1 MSERDLARRLFSLQD
16 RVAVITGGA
25 GLLGVKH
32 AEIIASAGGIP
43 VLVDLAASRAEER
56 AQDIAKSFGVEAWG
70 VGADITKAE
79 EIRGVLAQILERH
92 GRLDILI
99 NNAARD
105 PKVKGDATASL
116 SRVENFPMEQWDA
129 DLEVGLKGAFLCSQI
144 LGGEMARR
152 GNGVIVNIGSEY
164 GVNGP
169 DQRLY
174 RQPGLAEEAQPVKPI
189 TYTIVKSG
197 LVGMNRYF
205 ALYWAPRGVRVNAVS
220 LGGVRQDQSEEFQR
234 RYIEQVPL
242 GRMAEAEDYQG
253 TILYLC
259 SDASAFLTGANLVI
273 DGGKSCW

>member
-43 VLVDLAASRAEER
+43 VLVDLAASRAEELAKEI
-56 AQDIAKSFGVEAWG
+56 AQNFGVPAWG

-79 EIRGVLAQILERH
+79 EIGSVLEQILQRH
-92 GRLDILI
+92 GSLDILI

-105 PKVKGDATASL
+105 PKVKGDTTTSL
-116 SRVENFPMEQWDA
+116 SRVENFPMDQWDA

-144 LGGEMARR
+144 FGGEMARR
-152 GNGVIVNIGSEY
+152 GKGVIVNIGSEY

-174 RQPGLAEEAQPVKPI
+174 RRADLAEEAQPVKPI
-189 TYTIVKSG
+189 I
-197 LVGMNRYF
+197 N
-205 ALYWAPRGVRVNAVS
+205 P
-220 LGGVRQDQSEEFQR
+220 
-234 RYIEQVPL
+234 I
-242 GRMAEAEDYQG
+242 GRA
-253 TILYLC
+253 
-259 SDASAFLTGANLVI
+259 
-273 DGGKSCW
+273 

>member
-43 VLVDLAASRAEER
+43 VLVDLAASRAEDLAKEI
-56 AQDIAKSFGVEAWG
+56 AQNFGVPAWG
-70 VGADITKAE
+70 IGADITKAE
-79 EIRGVLAQILERH
+79 EIRGVLEQILQRH
-92 GRLDILI
+92 GSVDILI

-105 PKVKGDATASL
+105 PKVKGDTTTAL
-116 SRVENFPMEQWDA
+116 SRVENFPMDQWDA

-144 LGGEMARR
+144 FGGEMARR
-152 GNGVIVNIGSEY
+152 GKGVIVNIGSEY

-174 RQPGLAEEAQPVKPI
+174 RQADLAEEAQPVKPI
-189 TYTIVKSG
+189 TYTVVKSG

-205 ALYWAPRGVRVNAVS
+205 ALYWARSGVRVNAVS
-220 LGGVRQDQSEEFQR
+220 LGGVRQDQSDEFVR
-234 RYIEQVPL
+234 RYVEQVPL
-242 GRMAEAEDYQG
+242 GRMAEADDYQG

-259 SDASAFLTGANLVI
+259 SDASAFLTGANLII